1 MRANPQPSFADLE
14 LQSQVALDPA
24 LEAISKLLDRHG
36 ELVEAVHRDLVRGL
50 KRSRTGR
57 RGMTAEQVLR
67 AFVLKSI
74 KNWDLRE
81 LRERTADGY
90 SLRLF
95 TRFFC
100 RPVPR
105 HDAFNRAF
113 HRLRPE
119 TLQAIND
126 ALVQAAVD
134 LGLEDGKRLRVD
146 TSVVETDIHWPTDSA
161 LLWDAVRVIT
171 RLVRRLLEKL
181 PAGSTDLRF
190 NNRTRSARRRM
201 QEIQRMPTA
210 QRRSRL
216 VPKYRDLLRITERV
230 VSQARGVLSETA
242 AIPAVDPIDA
252 AMREALAQEIK
263 HYCELAGRVI
273 AQTRRRVLGGEQ
285 VSATDKIYS
294 IFEPHTD
301 LIKRGKAQ
309 KPVEFGHKVFLAES
323 RIGLITQY
331 RVIEG
336 NPNDHVHVASSLQE
350 HERLFGDAPKLYAG
364 DRGFYSPVNLDACR
378 RAGVHVECL
387 PQCGGHKTPER
398 ATYEKS
404 AAFRKGQR
412 FRAGIEGRISVLF
425 RGRGMKRCLVAGPLR
440 FEVFVGLAVLANNL
454 LVIAEQ
460 LVKRRRPRCKR
471 KRAA

>member
-1 MRANPQPSFADLE
+1 MRAKPQPSFADLE
-14 LQSQVALDPA
+14 LQSQVVLDPT
-24 LEAISKLLDRHG
+24 LDAISKLLDRHG
-36 ELVEAVHRDLVRGL
+36 ELVEAVHRDLVGGL
-50 KRSRTGR
+50 RRSHTGR

-119 TLQAIND
+119 TLQAINET
-126 ALVQAAVD
+126 LVRVAVD

-146 TSVVETDIHWPTDSA
+146 TSVVETDIHWPTDST

-171 RLVRRLLEKL
+171 RLVRRLLERL
-181 PAGSTDLRF
+181 PAGSADLRF

-210 QRRSRL
+210 QRRSGL
-216 VPKYRDLLRITERV
+216 VPKYRKLLRITEQV
-230 VSQARGVLSETA
+230 VSQTRGVLSGA
-242 AIPAVDPIDA
+242 ATIPAVDPIDA
-252 AMREALAQEIK
+252 AIRAALVQEIE
-263 HYCELAGRVI
+263 HYCGLAERVM
-273 AQTRRRVLGGEQ
+273 AQTRRRVLDNER

-309 KPVEFGHKVFLAES
+309 KPVEFGRKVFLAES

-331 RVIEG
+331 RVIKG
-336 NPNDHVHVASSLQE
+336 NPNDDVHVASSLQQ
-350 HERLFGDAPKLYAG
+350 HERLFGDAPALYAG
-364 DRGFYSPVNLDACR
+364 DRGFYSPDNLEACR
-378 RAGVHVECL
+378 QAGVHVECL
-387 PQCGGHKTPER
+387 PQCGGRKTPER
-398 ATYEKS
+398 AAYEKS
-404 AAFRKGQR
+404 PSFRKGQR

-454 LVIAEQ
+454 LVIAER
-460 LVKRRRPRCKR
+460 LVKRQRSRR

>member
-14 LQSQVALDPA
+14 LQSQVGLDPT

-119 TLQAIND
+119 TLQAINE
-126 ALVQAAVD
+126 ALVRAAVD

-161 LLWDAVRVIT
+161 LLWDAVRVTT

-181 PAGSTDLRF
+181 PDGDGDLRF

-201 QEIQRMPTA
+201 QEIQRMPAA

-216 VPKYRDLLRITERV
+216 VSKYRALLRITEQV
-230 VSQARGVLSETA
+230 VSQARGVLSGAA
-242 AIPAVDPIDA
+242 AIPAADPIDA
-252 AMREALAQEIK
+252 AIRQALVQEIE
-263 HYCELAGRVI
+263 HYCGLAERVV
-273 AQTRRRVLGGEQ
+273 AQTRRRVLDGEQ

-309 KPVEFGHKVFLAES
+309 RPVEFGRKVFLAES

-350 HERLFGDAPKLYAG
+350 HERLFGDAPKLYAA
-364 DRGFYSPVNLDACR
+364 DRGFYSPANLEACR

-404 AAFRKGQR
+404 RSFRKGQR

-471 KRAA
+471 GA

>member
-1 MRANPQPSFADLE
+1 MRTSPQPSFADLE
-14 LQSQVALDPA
+14 LQSQVALDPT
-24 LEAISKLLDRHG
+24 LEAISELLDRHG
-36 ELVEAVHRDLVRGL
+36 ELVASVHQDLMRGL

-90 SLRLF
+90 SLRRF

-100 RPVPR
+100 QPVPR

-119 TLQAIND
+119 TLLAINET
-126 ALVQAAVD
+126 LIQVAVD

-146 TSVVETDIHWPTDSA
+146 TSVVETDIHWPTDST
-161 LLWDAVRVIT
+161 LLWDSVRVIT
-171 RLVRRLLEKL
+171 RLVRDFLEKL
-181 PAGSTDLRF
+181 PAGSTGIRF

-201 QEIQRMPTA
+201 QEIQRMTTA
-210 QRRSRL
+210 QRRTRL
-216 VPKYRDLLRITERV
+216 VPKYRELLRIAEQV
-230 VSQARGVLSETA
+230 VGQARAVLSTAA
-242 AIPAVDPIDA
+242 AIPTVDLLSAVVRD
-252 AMREALAQEIK
+252 ALAQEIE
-263 HYCELAGRVI
+263 HYCRLAERVI
-273 AQTRRRVLGGEQ
+273 TQTRRRVLDGEQ

-309 KPVEFGHKVFLAES
+309 KPVEFGRKIFLAES

-336 NPNDHVHVASSLQE
+336 NPNDDGHVAASLEKHQ
-350 HERLFGDAPKLYAG
+350 RLFGGAPELYAG
-364 DRGFYSPVNLDACR
+364 DRGFYSPANLETCR
-378 RAGVHVECL
+378 RAGVEVECL

-398 ATYEKS
+398 AAYEKS
-404 AAFRKGQR
+404 PAFRKGQR

-425 RGRGMKRCLVAGPLR
+425 RGRGMKRCLVAGPVR

-454 LVIAEQ
+454 LIIAAQ
-460 LVKRRRPRCKR
+460 LARRRHRRR

>member
-14 LQSQVALDPA
+14 LQSQVALDPT
-24 LEAISKLLDRHG
+24 LEAISELLDQHR
-36 ELVEAVHRDLVRGL
+36 ELVESVHRDLMRGL

-74 KNWDLRE
+74 KDWDLRE

-100 RPVPR
+100 QPVPR

-119 TLQAIND
+119 TLHAVNA
-126 ALVQAAVD
+126 ALVRAAVE
-134 LGLEDGKRLRVD
+134 LGLEDGKQLRVD
-146 TSVVETDIHWPTDSA
+146 TSVVETDIHWPTDST

-171 RLVRRLLEKL
+171 RLVRRFLEDL
-181 PAGSTDLRF
+181 PAGSPDIRF
-190 NNRTRSARRRM
+190 SNRTRSARRRM

-210 QRRSRL
+210 ERRSRL
-216 VPKYRDLLRITERV
+216 VPKYRELLRITEQV
-230 VSQARGVLSETA
+230 VGQARSVLSMA
-242 AIPAVDPIDA
+242 PAIPVVDVVRAVVRD
-252 AMREALAQEIK
+252 ALAQEIE
-263 HYCELAGRVI
+263 HYCGLAERVI
-273 AQTRRRVLGGEQ
+273 AQTRRRVLEGEQ
-285 VSATDKIYS
+285 VPASDKIYS
-294 IFEPHTD
+294 IFETHTD

-309 KPVEFGHKVFLAES
+309 RPVEFGRKVFLAES

-331 RVIEG
+331 RVIQG
-336 NPNDHVHVASSLQE
+336 NPNDDGHVPPSLDE
-350 HERLFGDAPKLYAG
+350 HERLFGEAPVLYAG
-364 DRGFYSPVNLDACR
+364 DRGFYSPANLEACR
-378 RAGVHVECL
+378 QAGVRVECL
-387 PQCGGHKTPER
+387 PQRGGRKTAER
-398 ATYEKS
+398 AAYEKS

-425 RGRGMKRCLVAGPLR
+425 RGRGMKRCLVAGPVR

-454 LVIAEQ
+454 LVLAER
-460 LVKRRRPRCKR
+460 LVRRRRQRR

>member
-1 MRANPQPSFADLE
+1 MRNSRQPSFADLE

-24 LEAISKLLDRHG
+24 LEAISELLDRHR
-36 ELVEAVHRDLVRGL
+36 ELVESVREDLVRGL

-100 RPVPR
+100 QPVPR

-119 TLQAIND
+119 TLLAINE
-126 ALVQAAVD
+126 ALIRVAVD

-146 TSVVETDIHWPTDSA
+146 TSVVETDIHWPTDST

-171 RLVRRLLEKL
+171 RLVRDFLEKL
-181 PAGSTDLRF
+181 PAGNPGTRF
-190 NNRTRSARRRM
+190 RNRTRSARRRM
-201 QEIQRMPTA
+201 QEIQRMSTA
-210 QRRSRL
+210 QRCTRL
-216 VPKYRDLLRITERV
+216 VPKYRELLRIAEQVVGQARSVLSAAPAFPMVDLLR
-230 VSQARGVLSETA
+230 
-242 AIPAVDPIDA
+242 AVA
-252 AMREALAQEIK
+252 REARAQEIE
-263 HYCELAGRVI
+263 HYCGLAERVI
-273 AQTRRRVLGGEQ
+273 AQTRRRVLEGEQ
-285 VSATDKIYS
+285 VPAADKIYS

-309 KPVEFGHKVFLAES
+309 KPVEFGRKIFLAES

-336 NPNDHVHVASSLQE
+336 NPNDHGHVAPSLEE
-350 HERLFGDAPKLYAG
+350 HQRLFGGAPELYAG
-364 DRGFYSPVNLDACR
+364 DRGFYSPANLEACR
-378 RAGVHVECL
+378 EAGVGVECL
-387 PQCGGHKTPER
+387 PQCGGWKTPER
-398 ATYEKS
+398 AAYEKS
-404 AAFRKGQR
+404 TPFRKGQR

-425 RGRGMKRCLVAGPLR
+425 RGRGLKRCLLAGPVR

-454 LVIAEQ
+454 LIIAER
-460 LVKRRRPRCKR
+460 LVRRRRR
-471 KRAA
+471 RHTRAA

>member
-14 LQSQVALDPA
+14 LQSQVALDPT
-24 LEAISKLLDRHG
+24 LEAISELLDQHR
-36 ELVEAVHRDLVRGL
+36 ELVESVHRDLMRGL

-74 KNWDLRE
+74 KDWDLRE

-100 RPVPR
+100 QPVPR

-119 TLQAIND
+119 TLHAVNA
-126 ALVQAAVD
+126 ALVRAAVE
-134 LGLEDGKRLRVD
+134 LGLEDGKQLRVD
-146 TSVVETDIHWPTDSA
+146 TSVVETDIHWPTDST

-171 RLVRRLLEKL
+171 RLVRRFLEDL
-181 PAGSTDLRF
+181 PAGSPDIRF
-190 NNRTRSARRRM
+190 SNRTRSARRRM

-210 QRRSRL
+210 ERRSRL
-216 VPKYRDLLRITERV
+216 VPKYRELLRITEQV
-230 VSQARGVLSETA
+230 VGQARSVLSMA
-242 AIPAVDPIDA
+242 PAIPVVDVVRAVVRD
-252 AMREALAQEIK
+252 ALAQEIE
-263 HYCELAGRVI
+263 HYCGLAERVI
-273 AQTRRRVLGGEQ
+273 AQTRRRVLEGEQ
-285 VSATDKIYS
+285 VPASDKIYS
-294 IFEPHTD
+294 IFETHTD

-309 KPVEFGHKVFLAES
+309 RPVEFGRKVFLAES

-331 RVIEG
+331 RVIQG
-336 NPNDHVHVASSLQE
+336 NPNDDGHVPPSLDE
-350 HERLFGDAPKLYAG
+350 HERLFGEAPVLYAG
-364 DRGFYSPVNLDACR
+364 DRGFYSPANLEACR
-378 RAGVHVECL
+378 QAGVRVECL
-387 PQCGGHKTPER
+387 PQRGGRKTAER
-398 ATYEKS
+398 AAYEKS

-425 RGRGMKRCLVAGPLR
+425 RGRGMKRCLVAGPVR
-440 FEVFVGLAVLANNL
+440 FEVGLAVLANNL
-454 LVIAEQ
+454 LVLAER
-460 LVKRRRPRCKR
+460 LVRRRRQRR